1 MKSISIFFLFI
12 IVILITIEYSN
23 HKFNKNKER
32 IIVREIALP
41 TSFYDFFKPQNLAS
55 NFSYMF
61 ETNETNSI
69 NFTEENTS
77 TSKENEKNPFVPQR
91 FFVNI

>member
-1 MKSISIFFLFI
+1 
-12 IVILITIEYSN
+12 
-23 HKFNKNKER
+23 
-32 IIVREIALP
+32 
-41 TSFYDFFKPQNLAS
+41 
-55 NFSYMF
+55 MF
-61 ETNETNSI
+61 ETNETNAI